1 MKNALGYTEIYQL
14 WNFFGYLGR
23 VFLFLHFNKS
33 RKQRDG
39 CWPPIGKFVPNQSQ
53 AFQLKSRGTGCLR
66 VAFQGLS
73 HLFFPTQ
80 LTVGPWSPR
89 MFFDLISRK
98 KSLADRL
105 SQCRRAILKGSMRIQ
120 KVNSNTYVFF
130 FFYTASQHRSYD
142 EALTSGYQYLT
153 MKTKEFHEALSRKPE
168 IFVL

>member
-1 MKNALGYTEIYQL
+1 MFPLFKSPVCAKKYEIAACMKNALGYTEIYQL

-23 VFLFLHFNKS
+23 VFLFLYFNKS

-53 AFQLKSRGTGCLR
+53 AFQLKSRGTGWLR

-130 FFYTASQHRSYD
+130 TQRVNTAVM
-142 EALTSGYQYLT
+142 
-153 MKTKEFHEALSRKPE
+153 MKS
-168 IFVL
+168 